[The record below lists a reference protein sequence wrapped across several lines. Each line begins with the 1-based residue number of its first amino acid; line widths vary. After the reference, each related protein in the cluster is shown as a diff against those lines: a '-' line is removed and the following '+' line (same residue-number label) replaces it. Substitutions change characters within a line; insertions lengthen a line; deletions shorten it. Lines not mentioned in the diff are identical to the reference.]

1 MGLTSRQEAFARAVA
16 TGKPAAVA
24 YREAYPKSRKWK
36 DASVC
41 TRASLVLANANV
53 SQRVTEIRQAITDA
67 AVVEQVE
74 VVRELAHM
82 LRADPADAYD
92 EEGRLKSIHDIPRD
106 LRRCIAV
113 VKTRRVETKSRS
125 GEDAPLIEEYV
136 TELKF
141 WDKQGTIDKLM
152 KHLGGY
158 AKDNEQK
165 PVTVMPTVNINI
177 GGHGGVTID
186 G

>member
-1 MGLTSRQEAFARAVA
+1 MAV
-16 TGKPAAVA
+16 GKPASEAF
-24 YREAYPKSRKWK
+24 REAYPASQKWTPAAVWSN
-36 DASVC
+36 AS
-41 TRASLVLANANV
+41 AMLAKHNV
-53 SQRVTEIRQAITDA
+53 SVRVAEIQQAISEA
-67 AVVEQVE
+67 AIVEQVE

-92 EEGRLKSIHDIPRD
+92 EEGRLKNIHDIPRD
-106 LRRCIAV
+106 LRRCISAV
-113 VKTRRVETKSRS
+113 KSRRIQS
-125 GEDAPLIEEYV
+125 KANDEDRIEEYV
-136 TELKF
+136 IELKF

-165 PVTVMPTVNINI
+165 PATVMPVVNINI
-177 GGHGGVTID
+177 GGQGGGITID